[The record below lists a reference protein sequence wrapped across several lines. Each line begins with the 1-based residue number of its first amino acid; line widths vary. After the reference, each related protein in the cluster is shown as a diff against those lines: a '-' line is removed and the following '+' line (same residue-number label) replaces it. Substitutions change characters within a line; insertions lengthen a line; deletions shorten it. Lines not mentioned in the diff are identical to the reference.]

1 MNIITSNPIIEEADF
16 HEEDWYNLFG
26 EAAQRRRQTRKS
38 TRQRN
43 KARRQSSKQRSGGT
57 FLQKVG
63 RGIQGISDSGILNT
77 ISGMGRQGG
86 QNMNVGMADM
96 NDMNDMGF
104 VPPPPPPPPP
114 PREGMSTGA
123 KVAIGVVI
131 AAAVGVGIYFVAKK
145 MKAKK

>member
-1 MNIITSNPIIEEADF
+1 MNIITSNPIIDEADF
-16 HEEDWYNLFG
+16 HDEDYLNLFG
-26 EAAQRRRQTRKS
+26 EAAQRRRQTRKA

-43 KARRQSSKQRSGGT
+43 KARRQSAKQKSGGT

-63 RGIQGISDSGILNT
+63 RGIQGISDSGILDT

-96 NDMNDMGF
+96 NDMGF
-104 VPPPPPPPPP
+104 MPPPPPPPPP
-114 PREGMSTGA
+114 TREGMSTGA